1 MIVYPL
7 VVSVCSP
14 YLPLVIPQ
22 TSLLCQVS
30 LTGSQ
35 SSNLSPDTYGLSC
48 IVRND
53 TPFLRQH
60 LMAAFAFQMH
70 V

>member
-1 MIVYPL
+1 MLTLFAVGYSPNKPT
-7 VVSVCSP
+7 VSSVPNSFSK
-14 YLPLVIPQ
+14 LK
-22 TSLLCQVS
+22 SE
-30 LTGSQ
+30 
-35 SSNLSPDTYGLSC
+35 PDTYGLSY